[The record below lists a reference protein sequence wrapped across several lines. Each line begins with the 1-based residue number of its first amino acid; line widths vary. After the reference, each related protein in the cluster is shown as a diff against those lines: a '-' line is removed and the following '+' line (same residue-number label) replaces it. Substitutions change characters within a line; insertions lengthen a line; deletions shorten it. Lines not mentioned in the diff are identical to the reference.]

1 MSLKYPR
8 YYLALNRNDLS
19 GIASVPSPWMV
30 DPSQSVR
37 IRSRP
42 VGQESVRT

>member
-19 GIASVPSPWMV
+19 GITSVPGPWTV

-42 VGQESVRT
+42 VRQDLVRP